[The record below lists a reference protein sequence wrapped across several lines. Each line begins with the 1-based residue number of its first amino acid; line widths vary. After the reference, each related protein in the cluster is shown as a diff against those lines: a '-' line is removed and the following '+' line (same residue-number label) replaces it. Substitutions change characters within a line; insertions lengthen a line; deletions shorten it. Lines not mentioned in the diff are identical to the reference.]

1 MGISVQWF
9 APGTNIISF
18 TIDGKWVWDDFQGA
32 MKTAY
37 EMMES
42 AHFEYVDYILDMRNG
57 DALPS
62 NILSK
67 MKNVSQRHHPKS
79 RDMVVVGAGR
89 FPEMMFGLM
98 MKIVPDRM
106 KHVKLVSS
114 MDDAIQHL
122 ESQYSPA

>member
-37 EMMES
+37 EMMETS
-42 AHFEYVDYILDMRNG
+42 HYAYVDFILNMENG
-57 DALPS
+57 NNLPS
-62 NILSK
+62 NILSR
-67 MKNVSQRHHPKS
+67 MKNISQRHHPKS

-98 MKIVPDRM
+98 AKIVPERM
-106 KHVKLVSS
+106 QHVKLVST
-114 MDDAIQHL
+114 MQEAIQHF
-122 ESQYSPA
+122 EAQHSRV